1 MAMNEDGTPTGA
13 GFGAVPEEETLPC
26 GRELAQV
33 WERAEAD
40 EPDPHAAD
48 CPHCAEALRAL
59 RTLEGV
65 VARARVDE
73 PEERQWDTAALAGRV
88 MDVVRLE
95 LRPGRTLALGDD
107 DEDAWIVEAA
117 AARTFRAA
125 VDALPEVRAGSCRV
139 EPAPVGPTAA
149 ASSAGPAGRLPRAPA
164 RVRIEVQVGL
174 SWNLRLVADEVRAR
188 IVQAADD
195 ELGLRVEAVDVVVAD
210 LLDEDDEGDEG
221 DAQQRPDEADAGA
234 RSGAADAEVRSDEGG
249 PR

>member
-1 MAMNEDGTPTGA
+1 MAMNEDGTPDGTA
-13 GFGAVPEEETLPC
+13 FGGVPEEETLPC

-33 WERAEAD
+33 WEQAGTD
-40 EPDPHAAD
+40 EPDPHTAG

-95 LRPGRTLALGDD
+95 LRPGRTLALGED

-125 VDALPEVRAGSCRV
+125 VDVLPGVRAGSCRV
-139 EPAPVGPTAA
+139 ETDPMSTATAA
-149 ASSAGPAGRLPRAPA
+149 PSARPPGRLPRGPA

-174 SWNLRLVADEVRAR
+174 SWNLRLVADDVRAR
-188 IVQAADD
+188 IVEAADS
-195 ELGLRVEAVDVVVAD
+195 ELGLRIAAVDVVVAD
-210 LLDEDDEGDEG
+210 LLDETG
-221 DAQQRPDEADAGA
+221 RPDEADEEDRLDEELDEEDRLG
-234 RSGAADAEVRSDEGG
+234 EGG

>member
-1 MAMNEDGTPTGA
+1 MAMNEDGTPRGTAFDGVPEE
-13 GFGAVPEEETLPC
+13 GTVREEGTVPEEETLPC
-26 GRELAQV
+26 GRELARV
-33 WERAEAD
+33 WEQAETD
-40 EPDPHAAD
+40 EPDPHTAD

-59 RTLEGV
+59 RALEGV

-95 LRPGRTLALGDD
+95 LRPGRTLALGGD

-125 VDALPEVRAGSCRV
+125 VDALPGVRAGSCRV
-139 EPAPVGPTAA
+139 ETTPVNTATASAP
-149 ASSAGPAGRLPRAPA
+149 PAGRLPRGPA

-174 SWNLRLVADEVRAR
+174 SWNLHLVADEVRAR
-188 IVQAADD
+188 IVEAADG
-195 ELGLRVEAVDVVVAD
+195 ELGLRIAAVDVVVAD
-210 LLDEDDEGDEG
+210 LLDEDEADLL
-221 DAQQRPDEADAGA
+221 DAADRLDEAD
-234 RSGAADAEVRSDEGG
+234 RRDEGG